1 MAATRRERRVFSAL
15 HIVTGAVVVV
25 GVFMGL
31 PVRYAPVDVLAGV
44 LAMALFVSGFGL
56 LARTR
61 WSQRVARAVSW
72 VTLVIGLSV
81 TALLTITASHVAG
94 LYGPIGRGGALIM
107 VLVAC
112 LVVPYLVAIPVVGV
126 HVFSRGNRR

>member
-31 PVRYAPVDVLAGV
+31 PVRYAPVDLLAGV
-44 LAMALFVSGFGL
+44 LALALFVSGFGL

-61 WSQRVARAVSW
+61 WSHGVARAVSW

>member
-31 PVRYAPVDVLAGV
+31 PVRYAPVDLLAGV
-44 LAMALFVSGFGL
+44 LALALFVSGFGL

>member
-31 PVRYAPVDVLAGV
+31 PVRYAPVDLLAGV

-56 LARTR
+56 LVRTR
-61 WSQRVARAVSW
+61 WSHRVARAVSW

-81 TALLTITASHVAG
+81 TALLAITASHVAG

>member
-31 PVRYAPVDVLAGV
+31 PVRYAPVDLLAGV
-44 LAMALFVSGFGL
+44 LAIALFVSGFGL

>member
-31 PVRYAPVDVLAGV
+31 PVRYAPVDLLAGV